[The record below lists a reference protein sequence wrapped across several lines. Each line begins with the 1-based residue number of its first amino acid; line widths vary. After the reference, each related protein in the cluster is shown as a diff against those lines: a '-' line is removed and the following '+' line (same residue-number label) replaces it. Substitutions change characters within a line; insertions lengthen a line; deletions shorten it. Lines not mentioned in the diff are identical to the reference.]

1 MTATSSSRIADIL
14 RAAGPLVIIALA
26 AVILLRFP
34 PAQYSFYPECPIY
47 RYLHIECPGCGTS
60 RALAALLHGHILEA
74 FRLNALTMSLM
85 PPAAIYAVLCYCRFL
100 QRKTLRLPNLSS
112 AAVYAMLAVAAAFMI
127 DRNLPH
133 V

>member
-1 MTATSSSRIADIL
+1 MTALSRSRIADLL

-34 PAQYSFYPECPIY
+34 PEQYSFYPPCPIY
-47 RYLHIECPGCGTS
+47 RYFNIECPGCGTT

-74 FRLNALTMSLM
+74 IRLNALTMSLL
-85 PPAAIYAVLCYCRFL
+85 PPAAIYAVLSYCRFL
-100 QRKTLRLPNLSS
+100 QRKTFRLHLPS
-112 AAVYAMLAVAAAFMI
+112 AVVYASAAVAAAFMI
-127 DRNLPH
+127 VRNLPP